1 VLYLGKLNG
10 FREFKRETAKKR
22 PVKDRIKDSKELY
35 IDFPVEKLKQQGA
48 RCMECGI
55 PFCNWGCPIG
65 NMIPDWNDMTFKAKW
80 EKAFDRLTLT
90 NNFPE
95 FTGRIC
101 PAPCEGSCTLGV
113 NREAVAIREIECN
126 IIEKAFA
133 EGWMKPVPPRVRTGK
148 KIAVVGSGPS
158 GLAAAA
164 ELNSVGHQVTVF
176 ERDDEIGGLLRYGIP
191 DFKLD
196 KAIVQRRVDFMK
208 AEGVKFKTSVNVGA
222 DYPTTELLENF
233 DAIALTGG
241 STIPRDLKVEGRE
254 LKGVYFAMDYLKQQN
269 RRVAGKQLVNESID
283 AKDKVVLV
291 LGGGDTGS
299 DCIGT
304 AVRQGAKAVYQ
315 FEIMPKP
322 PVDRD
327 GTMPWP
333 LYPRTLKTTTSHEEG
348 CNRDWNI
355 TTKKFSGEDG
365 KVTTLHAVRVEW
377 STNEK
382 GAPVMSEVAGS
393 EFELQVDLVVLAMGF
408 SHPQSE
414 GLISELSVDLD
425 GRGNVVADDKYKTK
439 VEKVFAAGDMRK
451 GQSLVVWAINEGRQ
465 VAKNIDEYL
474 MGETALRG

>member
-1 VLYLGKLNG
+1 MNG

-22 PVKDRIKDSKELY
+22 PVKDRIKDSKEIY
-35 IDFPVEKLKQQGA
+35 IKFSAEKLCEQGA

-65 NMIPDWNDMTFKAKW
+65 NLIPDWNDMVYKEKW
-80 EKAFDRLTLT
+80 EKAYDRLTLT

-113 NREAVAIREIECN
+113 NRDPVSIREIEMN

-133 EGWMKPVPPRVRTGK
+133 EGWTKPTTPRVKTGK
-148 KIAVVGSGPS
+148 KVAVVGSGPA
-158 GLAAAA
+158 GLATAA
-164 ELNSVGHQVTVF
+164 ELNSVGHEVTVF

-196 KAIVQRRVDFMK
+196 KSIVERRVNFM
-208 AEGVKFKTSVNVGA
+208 AEEGVNFKTNVNVGVNYSA
-222 DYPTTELLENF
+222 QDLVAEF
-233 DAIALTGG
+233 DAVALTGG

-254 LKGVYFAMDYLKQQN
+254 LNGIYFAMDYLKQQN
-269 RRVAGKQLVNESID
+269 RRVSGKQIETEIID

-315 FEIMPKP
+315 YEIMPKP
-322 PVDRD
+322 SVERD
-327 GTMPWP
+327 ETMPWP
-333 LYPRTLKTTTSHEEG
+333 TFPRTLKTTTSHEEG

-355 TTKKFSGEDG
+355 TTKKFTGENG
-365 KVTTLHAVRVEW
+365 KVTTLHAVKVEW
-377 STNEK
+377 SVNEK
-382 GAPVMSEVAGS
+382 GAMQMAEIPGS

-408 SHPQSE
+408 MQPQHE
-414 GLISELSVDLD
+414 GLLTDLAVDFD
-425 GRGNVVADDKYKTK
+425 GRGNVVSDEAYMTK
-439 VEKVFAAGDMRK
+439 KAGVFVAGDMRR

-465 VAKNIDEYL
+465 VAKNIDKYL
-474 MGETALRG
+474 MGETSLRG

>member
-1 VLYLGKLNG
+1 MGKLNG

-113 NREAVAIREIECN
+113 NREPVAIREIECN

-208 AEGVKFKTSVNVGA
+208 AEGVKFKTSVNVGV

-408 SHPQSE
+408 LHPQSE
-414 GLISELSVDLD
+414 GLIAELSVDLD